1 MGYQPRILEK
11 FTSLDGLLTYSFSMA
26 DYEQEMTQGLVIAHQ
41 PIAGASYGYLHRT
54 APPVKLPGT
63 ASFRASVLAAS
74 PTLVDTE
81 VDNMGAILYRAG
93 LGYLYSIDSAGTR
106 RRVLAMLN
114 SLPSVSWRAGDIFR
128 KGISVEFATYDDW
141 RAVTATTGTA
151 TITASGQTFSINNP
165 GNLPSKYVT
174 FRLRANTSAG
184 IINPKLSNGANGYTF
199 ETARDSASANS
210 EIKLTIAYN
219 QRKVEYSNDNGAS
232 YIDDFTNL
240 VQPTDHPPLS
250 FDIEPG
256 SQTITYTG
264 GASQSLDIEWELYA
278 PYSAG

>member
-11 FTSLDGLLTYSFSMA
+11 MTSIDGLLTYSFSMA
-26 DYEQEMTQGLVIAHQ
+26 DFEQDFSQALAIAWQ

-54 APPVKLPGT
+54 APPVKAPGQV
-63 ASFRASVLAAS
+63 SFRASILGDA
-74 PTLVDTE
+74 PTDVDTE
-81 VDNMGAILYRAG
+81 VDNMSAKLYRIG

-106 RRVLAMLN
+106 RRVLAMI
-114 SLPSVSWRAGDIFR
+114 SALPSVSWRAGDIFR
-128 KGISVEFATYDDW
+128 KGVSVSFATYDDW

-151 TITASGQTFSINNP
+151 TITASGQTFTISNP
-165 GNLPSKYVT
+165 GNLPTKYIT
-174 FRLRANTSAG
+174 FRLRANTAAG

-199 ETARDSASANS
+199 ETARDSASTNS

-219 QRKVEYSNDNGAS
+219 ERKVEYSNDNGAS
-232 YIDDFTNL
+232 YTDDFAQI
-240 VQPTDHPPLS
+240 VQPADHPPLS

-256 SQTITYTG
+256 DQTITYTG
-264 GASQSLDIEWELYA
+264 GASQSLDIEWEFYA